1 MIPSIDNYL
10 KKEVTRVLDI
20 ILHECYIIDE
30 VLRDFDTDVVD
41 TFKKAYCGEDPKN
54 EITVRFSFPDVK
66 TPLLASYVIQLGE
79 GSETND
85 SLGGVEGTFSYKED
99 GYEDEICTVIQD
111 NQTPRLY
118 LEVSKNIGTYLG
130 SRDISFAE
138 SDNIEIEG
146 NKLYF
151 ESQGNEHLVGV
162 ALNVQYSSKFESIN
176 EEDPSGTHRGFTA
189 NETLNITSVSTNVD
203 TVRCMDAILKVI
215 MIMLRQSPQEQNY
228 YSLQKVR
235 FSPLAPVINNGDT
248 VVHGRTVTLGYR
260 VSYSVEYNVANKIK
274 EIVLREVIKNGKK
287 NKGTSS

>member
-99 GYEDEICTVIQD
+99 GYED
-111 NQTPRLY
+111 
-118 LEVSKNIGTYLG
+118 
-130 SRDISFAE
+130 
-138 SDNIEIEG
+138 
-146 NKLYF
+146 
-151 ESQGNEHLVGV
+151 
-162 ALNVQYSSKFESIN
+162 
-176 EEDPSGTHRGFTA
+176 
-189 NETLNITSVSTNVD
+189 
-203 TVRCMDAILKVI
+203 
-215 MIMLRQSPQEQNY
+215 
-228 YSLQKVR
+228 
-235 FSPLAPVINNGDT
+235 
-248 VVHGRTVTLGYR
+248 
-260 VSYSVEYNVANKIK
+260 
-274 EIVLREVIKNGKK
+274 
-287 NKGTSS
+287 